1 MKNILILCAGVLAIG
16 AGYLAY
22 RYARPE
28 HYGKA
33 FSAGV
38 PFVSI
43 AEFTEKR
50 LEGDVRIEGKI
61 VRQCPVSGC
70 WFYLNDGK
78 GHQFKVEAGQTLPV
92 LPKRIGHRAIVE
104 GRLIKTA
111 EEPTLAGVAVEFK

>member
-1 MKNILILCAGVLAIG
+1 MKNILILCASVLAIG
-16 AGYLAY
+16 AGYLGY
-22 RYARPE
+22 RYSRPE

-33 FSAGV
+33 FAGA
-38 PFVSI
+38 PAVSI
-43 AEFTEKR
+43 AQFIEKR
-50 LEGDVRIEGKI
+50 MDGDIRIEGKI

-92 LPKRIGHRAIVE
+92 LPKKIGHMAIVE